1 MGLIILINFYIGINK
16 AITHNPVPNF
26 LGITPLIVLSGSMQ
40 PAIMPGDVVV
50 NREQATDKYEIGD
63 VVTYLEGNIS
73 YTHRIIGEEEG
84 LFVLKG
90 DNNNIADEKV
100 ADSQLIGK
108 VILIIPKIGLGIL
121 YLKTLPGFVIMIILL
136 LLFIYGEEIWLKLR
150 RQNE

>member
-40 PAIMPGDVVV
+40 PVIMPGDVVV